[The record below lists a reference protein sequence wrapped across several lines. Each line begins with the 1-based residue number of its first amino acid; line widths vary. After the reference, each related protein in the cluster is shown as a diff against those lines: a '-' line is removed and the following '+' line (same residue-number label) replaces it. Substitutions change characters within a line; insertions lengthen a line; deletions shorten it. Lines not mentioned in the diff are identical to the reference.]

1 MRRLFLAATLALSL
15 CVANSACNSHPQN
28 VAHLS
33 PAPRTRG
40 EGRGEGPTATT
51 VADAKTTL
59 TYLASDELE
68 GRGVGTPGLD
78 LAANFIARQFTAAG
92 LKTIPG
98 QHNFFEPFEM
108 TAASEVGPKTSLST
122 ADRSFEPKKDF

>member
-15 CVANSACNSHPQN
+15 CVANSACNSQSQS
-28 VAHLS
+28 AATLS
-33 PAPRTRG
+33 PSPRTRG

-51 VADAKTTL
+51 VADATTTL

-78 LAANFIARQFTAAG
+78 LAANYIANQFTAAR
-92 LKTIPG
+92 LRVLPG
-98 QHNFFEPFEM
+98 QHDFFEPFEM
-108 TAASEVGPKTSLST
+108 TAASEVGPKTSLAT
-122 ADRSFEPKKDF
+122 ADRA

>member
-1 MRRLFLAATLALSL
+1 
-15 CVANSACNSHPQN
+15 
-28 VAHLS
+28 
-33 PAPRTRG
+33 
-40 EGRGEGPTATT
+40 
-51 VADAKTTL
+51 DAKTTL

-122 ADRSFEPKKDF
+122 ADRSFEPKKDFIPLSFSKEGPFKGPVVFAGYGITSEAHHYNDYANLDVKDKVVLAM